1 MHSFSKEEKQMKTT
15 LILSLILNEE
25 KGFAENIILFGSI
38 NVPTASD
45 RVKEWRRTGRFTER
59 REGI

>member
-25 KGFAENIILFGSI
+25 KGFAETIILFGSI
-38 NVPTASD
+38 NVRTASD

>member
-1 MHSFSKEEKQMKTT
+1 MKTT